1 MNTTDITYLKAGEYL
16 VPDLTLPTSAPL
28 GKYGRMRKKFLQEHR
43 PNLYTELM
51 ITGELMT
58 SLHRT
63 EQETLKQLEKMK
75 ADLLL
80 INPAPE
86 KANDSLAWTQHMEQI
101 RIRAEELVL
110 PETVYA

>member
-1 MNTTDITYLKAGEYL
+1 MSITYLKAGEYL
-16 VPDLTLPTSAPL
+16 VPNVTLPNAAPL

-51 ITGELMT
+51 ITGELMNA
-58 SLHRT
+58 LHRT
-63 EQETLKQLEKMK
+63 EQETIKQLEKMK

-80 INPAPE
+80 TDPAPV

>member
-1 MNTTDITYLKAGEYL
+1 MNEMTYTQVGDYRIPDIELKNTE
-16 VPDLTLPTSAPL
+16 TKPL

>member
-1 MNTTDITYLKAGEYL
+1 MNMTYLKAGEYL

-63 EQETLKQLEKMK
+63 EQETHKQLEKMK

-80 INPAPE
+80 KDPAPE